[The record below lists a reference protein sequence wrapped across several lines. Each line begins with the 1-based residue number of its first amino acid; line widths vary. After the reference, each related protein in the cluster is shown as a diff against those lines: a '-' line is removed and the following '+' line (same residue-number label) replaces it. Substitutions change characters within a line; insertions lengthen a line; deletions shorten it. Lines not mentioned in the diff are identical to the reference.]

1 MEKED
6 YLTGYIVSFLE
17 VLADPIRLEIIKL
30 MKDGPI
36 VAKDVEK
43 QLDISQSYTSQQ
55 LKTLKKA
62 NLINVRK
69 DGTLKHYSIK
79 NRKIYKVLSV
89 ISSYVIEQE
98 RNKFNQ
104 LSKLHKRNSL

>member
-6 YLTGYIVSFLE
+6 YLTEYMVNFLE

-30 MKDGPI
+30 MKDEAI
-36 VAKDVEK
+36 VAKDVEEK
-43 QLDISQSYTSQQ
+43 LDISQSYTSQQ

-79 NRKIYKVLSV
+79 NKNIYKVLSI
-89 ISSYVIEQE
+89 ISSFVIEQE

-104 LSKLHKRNSL
+104 LSKLDKRNSL